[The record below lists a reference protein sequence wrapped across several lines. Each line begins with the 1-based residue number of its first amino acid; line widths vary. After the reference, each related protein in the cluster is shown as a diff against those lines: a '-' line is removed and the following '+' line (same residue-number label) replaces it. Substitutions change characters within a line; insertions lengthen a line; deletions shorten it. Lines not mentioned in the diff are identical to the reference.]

1 MIPGKTMLDL
11 VIYFLLTTVKRMA
24 KQYISALKA
33 NMASLEFRLKPIDQT
48 RNYLLEELKGGEL
61 MSERRKKVCKGL
73 NYFEHII
80 FASALSGC
88 FNFCTSFI
96 TWHLYRY
103 YKFYNRI
110 KN

>member
-1 MIPGKTMLDL
+1 MIPGKTMSDL
-11 VIYFLLTTVKRMA
+11 IIYFLLTTVKRMA
-24 KQYISALKA
+24 KQYINALKA
-33 NMASLEFRLKPIDQT
+33 NTASLEFRLKSTDQT

-61 MSERRKKVCKGL
+61 MRERHKKVCKGL
-73 NYFEHII
+73 NYSEHII

-96 TWHLYRY
+96 TWYFCRY

>member
-1 MIPGKTMLDL
+1 MIPGKTMSDL
-11 VIYFLLTTVKRMA
+11 IIYFLLTTVKRMA
-24 KQYISALKA
+24 KQYINALKA
-33 NMASLEFRLKPIDQT
+33 NTASLEFRLKSTDLT

-61 MSERRKKVCKGL
+61 MRERHKKVCKGL
-73 NYFEHII
+73 NYSEHII

-96 TWHLYRY
+96 TWHFYRY